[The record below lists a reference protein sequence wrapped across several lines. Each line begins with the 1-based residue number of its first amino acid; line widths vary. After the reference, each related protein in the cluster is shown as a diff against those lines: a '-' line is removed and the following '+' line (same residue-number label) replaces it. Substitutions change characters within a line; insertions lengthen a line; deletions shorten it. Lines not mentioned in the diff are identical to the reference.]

1 MSEGIKSSM
10 SCNNLQKISHNNQP
24 TDKTERAMMD
34 EEELAGNS
42 GKGCGYV
49 GSAVGGEHI
58 AAFFDSCRVVGTY
71 TPSKAID
78 KKSAWSQQ
86 RLLDPG
92 VYEDGELKEPLPQPA
107 STNSCNID

>member
-1 MSEGIKSSM
+1 M
-10 SCNNLQKISHNNQP
+10 L
-24 TDKTERAMMD
+24 D

-49 GSAVGGEHI
+49 GSVVGGEHI

-78 KKSAWSQQ
+78 ENMAWSQQ
-86 RLLDPG
+86 QHRGPWMHRCIH
-92 VYEDGELKEPLPQPA
+92 A
-107 STNSCNID
+107 SMHPCIDAWMHGCTHG